1 MFGMG
6 FGELLMVIVVAV
18 VVIGPKDLPKVLRQA
33 GRWAGKLR
41 RMALDLRVQSGIDD
55 VLHNEGLAADIQ
67 EIRKL
72 ARGELDGIRE
82 AATVDLNAA
91 GAAVSSA
98 GAGAGGGLA
107 PSDDAGY
114 LDISMAALRH
124 REYPREGVDA
134 YGAMPDTAVVYV
146 DLLAKSELARDPLYM
161 MGDANAELPPEPKK
175 SDSVVPTVMGMPAVD
190 PTGAPA
196 AAASDAAP
204 AKTEEA
210 PAPATENGAAKP
222 DDAPAAAADVATAK
236 TALPPEPAPA
246 VAAAPPPTG
255 ES

>member
-55 VLHNEGLAADIQ
+55 VLQNEGLAADIQ

-98 GAGAGGGLA
+98 GAGTGGGAGGLS

-134 YGAMPDTAVVYV
+134 YGALPDTAVVYV
-146 DLLAKSELARDPLYM
+146 DLLAKSDLARDPLYM
-161 MGDANAELPPEPKK
+161 MGDANAEMPPEPKK
-175 SDSVVPTVMGMPAVD
+175 SDSVVPTQIGMPAVD
-190 PTGAPA
+190 PA
-196 AAASDAAP
+196 AKA
-204 AKTEEA
+204 EEA
-210 PAPATENGAAKP
+210 PATPS
-222 DDAPAAAADVATAK
+222 DVATAK
-236 TALPPEPAPA
+236 TALPPEPTPE
-246 VAAAPPPTG
+246 AAAPPPTG
-255 ES
+255 DS